1 MDLTSVFDQTITP
14 ENDPLIITGLTS
26 PVFMVHLLPE
36 TLKGSY
42 PEVPQLA
49 VEQILPN
56 AGSPFIA
63 DRQMVEMK
71 AEPVLVRLR
80 ANYPYSLRI
89 DYPGWISSGIL
100 KVWEVTGF
108 DFFSSGGSST
118 PIDLTDYVQTTDPR
132 LSDSRSPLPHSQG
145 MDTID
150 GLQAA
155 LDDKVTIGSS
165 GTTLKY
171 ALLQDQKT
179 AGSHGGI
186 VTAGAWN
193 VLPLQTIVYNPASI
207 VSLSDN
213 QFTLGSGAY
222 WIQALGSLWSDQG
235 IQQSGRCRIFN
246 VTDGVVALL
255 GLNARQHIPGG
266 SSAQGF
272 NPVNGLITITNS
284 KVFRLEQRVQS
295 SYTGN
300 PWASGLS
307 DGFGTEIYR
316 EVQICQI
323 A

>member
-1 MDLTSVFDQTITP
+1 MDQALVFDQTITA
-14 ENDPLIITGLTS
+14 ENDPIIITGLTS
-26 PVFMVHLLPE
+26 PVVMVHLLLK
-36 TLKGSY
+36 TLKAY
-42 PEVPQLA
+42 PESPQLA

-56 AGSPFIA
+56 SGNPFIA
-63 DRQMVEMK
+63 DRQLVEMK
-71 AEPVLVRLR
+71 AEPLLVRLR

-118 PIDLTDYVQTTDPR
+118 PIDLTGYVQATDPR
-132 LSDSRSPLPHSQG
+132 LTDARSPLPHSQG
-145 MDTID
+145 IDTID

-193 VLPLQTIVYNPASI
+193 VLPLQTIVYDPGGI
-207 VSLSDN
+207 VSLSGN
-213 QFTLGSGAY
+213 QFTLGAGTY
-222 WIQALGSLWSDQG
+222 WIQALGSLWSDNG
-235 IQQSGRCRIFN
+235 VQQSGRCRIFN
-246 VTDGVVALL
+246 VTDAVVSLL
-255 GLNARQHIPGG
+255 GLNARQHHPSGA
-266 SSAQGF
+266 SAQSF
-272 NPVNGLITITNS
+272 NPVNGLITIASLKT
-284 KVFRLEQRVQS
+284 FRLEQRVQS
-295 SYTGN
+295 SYGN
-300 PWASGLS
+300 EWASGLS
-307 DGFGTEIYR
+307 DGFTIEIYR
-316 EVQICQI
+316 EVQICKI